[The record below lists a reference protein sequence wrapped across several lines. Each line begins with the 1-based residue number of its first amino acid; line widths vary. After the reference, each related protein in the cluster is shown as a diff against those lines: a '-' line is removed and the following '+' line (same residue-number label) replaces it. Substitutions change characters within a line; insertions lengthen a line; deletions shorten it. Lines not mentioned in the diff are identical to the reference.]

1 MPTIYTVLGSRIIG
15 EWAADVPSNIFT
27 DTAGTTLATNGD
39 AVAAWGPTS
48 YSLTSGLATQTTA
61 GSRPI
66 YRSNYASSGYPAI
79 EFDGSNDGLLIPHV
93 SAWNSTGVTAF
104 CVCSADTISNWRWA
118 WLRSP
123 NQSWTGQGLGVQA
136 TNLSMFMGSAWS
148 SAGAA
153 FSINTKAII
162 WGQFA
167 SPAPTVLLESATKI
181 SLRTDVE
188 PRLSFIDRLLLVCS
202 PSLHRHRR

>member
-162 WGQFA
+162 WGQFGSSRNIYGA
-167 SPAPTVLLESATKI
+167 VVSVVGLLSICDA
-181 SLRTDVE
+181 R
-188 PRLSFIDRLLLVCS
+188 
-202 PSLHRHRR
+202 